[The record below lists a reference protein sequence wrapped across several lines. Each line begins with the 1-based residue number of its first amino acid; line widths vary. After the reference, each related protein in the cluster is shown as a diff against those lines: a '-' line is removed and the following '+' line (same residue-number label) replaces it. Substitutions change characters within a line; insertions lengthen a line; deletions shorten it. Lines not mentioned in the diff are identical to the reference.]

1 VNALLKHLKYRKI
14 GSESSRCIYGNAV
27 YAFSQYTGKMPDAL
41 VSMKKTEIEKLIEEF
56 CYYKMEKKEWKS
68 PRTANT
74 ALFMLKT
81 FFKVNGFKGSEKLE
95 LDCFHQSVRERTR
108 PEYIPSLDEA
118 RRMANVAG
126 SLRNRAM
133 ILFIISTGL
142 RNGTL
147 RALLYGEVKK
157 ELEMGATN
165 ILVKIHKNMKRIV
178 HSACKG
184 NTEYSVFTSGEAA
197 EALRLFLNE
206 RRRFGEIQDEEVL
219 FCSAHNQLTRKER
232 SIKPLTPRELQVI
245 IKNAARKAGLKEWKN
260 VVPHSLRKTFE
271 SVLHSQLTDG
281 SRLDPKTQVYFMGH
295 ILGGSM
301 DTYFDKTKIEELRKE
316 YAKLIFKP
324 QEQAKVEILESLQ
337 AIARTMGIDY
347 IRLEESK
354 KKELGRALNDSEKLI
369 IVQEA
374 FKQTANTL
382 RSINDSNPKTTI
394 IEGGPDKIALNSQSS
409 TCQTQLTPEIVQ
421 TTDALSPKISLLDYV
436 KPGLSL
442 SLQNAKTFTSPNENH
457 KNESIQFSLGTM
469 PKERTIS
476 PKQATIKR
484 CKLKLERKSES
495 DLLQFLRKNG

>member
-1 VNALLKHLKYRKI
+1 MNALLRHLKYRKI

-27 YAFSQYTGKMPDAL
+27 YAFSKYAGKLPDAL
-41 VSMKKTEIEKLIEEF
+41 VSMEKTEIEKLIEDY
-56 CYYKMEKKEWKS
+56 CIYKMEQKQWKS

-81 FFKVNGFKGSEKLE
+81 FFKVNGFKGIKKLE
-95 LDCFHQSVRERTR
+95 LDCFHQSVRERTK

-126 SLRNRAM
+126 SLRNRA
-133 ILFIISTGL
+133 IVLFIISTGL

-147 RALLYGEVKK
+147 RALLYGEVK
-157 ELEMGATN
+157 EEFEAGTTN
-165 ILVKIHKNMKRIV
+165 ILIKIHKNMKRIV
-178 HSACKG
+178 PSACKG

-197 EALRLFLNE
+197 EALHLYLKE
-206 RRRFGEIQDEEVL
+206 RQRFGEIQDEEVL
-219 FCSAHNQLTRKER
+219 FCSEHNRLTRKER

-245 IKNAARKAGLKEWKN
+245 IKNAARKAGVKEWKN
-260 VVPHSLRKTFE
+260 VVPHGLRKTFE
-271 SVLHSQLTDG
+271 SVLRSQLTDG
-281 SRLDPKTQVYFMGH
+281 DRLDLKTQEYFMGH

-337 AIARTMGIDY
+337 AIARTIGIDY

-394 IEGGPDKIALNSQSS
+394 IEGGSDKISLNSQSS
-409 TCQTQLTPEIVQ
+409 TCKTQMTPEIVQ
-421 TTDALSPKISLLDYV
+421 GHPLLSSRISLTEYV
-436 KPGLSL
+436 KPGVSL
-442 SLQNAKTFTSPNENH
+442 SLLNAKTFTKPNENH

-469 PKERTIS
+469 PKERSIS
-476 PKQATIKR
+476 PKLATVER
-484 CKLKLERKSES
+484 CKLKLERKGES
-495 DLLQFLRKNG
+495 DLLQFLGKNG

>member
-1 VNALLKHLKYRKI
+1 
-14 GSESSRCIYGNAV
+14 
-27 YAFSQYTGKMPDAL
+27 MPDAL
-41 VSMKKTEIEKLIEEF
+41 VSMEKTEIEKLIDDF
-56 CYYKMEKKEWKS
+56 CYYKMEKKWKS

-81 FFKVNGFKGSEKLE
+81 FFKVNGFKGNKKLE
-95 LDCFHQSVRERTR
+95 LDCFHQSVRERTK

-133 ILFIISTGL
+133 VFFLISTGL

-157 ELEMGATN
+157 ELEAGATN
-165 ILVKIHKNMKRIV
+165 ILIKIHKNMKRIV
-178 HSACKG
+178 PSACKG
-184 NTEYSVFTSGEAA
+184 NTEYTVFTSGEAT

-219 FCSAHNQLTRKER
+219 FCSDHNRFTRKER
-232 SIKPLTPRELQVI
+232 SVKPLTPRELQVI
-245 IKNAARKAGLKEWKN
+245 IKNAARKAGVKEWKN

-271 SVLHSQLTDG
+271 SVLRSQLTDG
-281 SRLDPKTQVYFMGH
+281 GRLDLKTQEYFMGH

-301 DTYFDKTKIEELRKE
+301 DTYYDKTKTEELRKE

-324 QEQAKVEILESLQ
+324 QEQAKVEIESLE
-337 AIARTMGIDY
+337 AFASTLGIDY

-354 KKELGRALNDSEKLI
+354 KKELGRTLNDSEKLI
-369 IVQEA
+369 IVMDA
-374 FKQTANTL
+374 LKQTFNTI
-382 RSINDSNPKTTI
+382 RRINSNPKTTI
-394 IEGGPDKIALNSQSS
+394 IEGGSDKISLNNQSS
-409 TCQTQLTPEIVQ
+409 TCKTQLTPEIAQ
-421 TTDALSPKISLLDYV
+421 TTGALPPKISLLEYV
-436 KPGLSL
+436 KPGVSL
-442 SLQNAKTFTSPNENH
+442 SLQSAKTFTSPNENH
-457 KNESIQFSLGTM
+457 KNESIPFSLGMM

-476 PKQATIKR
+476 PKQATVKR
-484 CKLKLERKSES
+484 CKLELERKGES